1 MKARRIGRLG
11 SYVLLAALLAP
22 QMAWADAA
30 HQEAVSVGASDPRI
44 EQAALRLN
52 EEGAELYAAG
62 EVRLALA
69 KFASAYA
76 LQAEPNV
83 LFNMATCYELLGS
96 PERAIASYN
105 AFLEDPHADPQ
116 GRPRAEGAVRRLQA
130 EHAPEQPAPASP
142 QPTSHWINSP
152 LAPWVALG
160 VGTIFL
166 GAGAALYLDGSEDHS
181 RVERSPTPDPG
192 KPAAGLT
199 ESEAQRLVHSGSAK
213 QVVGGVT
220 MGLGG
225 VLLVGFAALI
235 VKSNW
240 TAAGDSP
247 RASATFDRNAASL
260 TWQGTF

>member
-1 MKARRIGRLG
+1 MKARRIERLG

-30 HQEAVSVGASDPRI
+30 HQAAASVGASDPRV

-52 EEGAELYAAG
+52 EEGAELYASG
-62 EVRLALA
+62 EVQLALA
-69 KFASAYA
+69 KFTSAYA
-76 LQAEPNV
+76 LRAEPNV

-116 GRPRAEGAVRRLQA
+116 GRPRAEAAVHRLQA
-130 EHAPEQPAPASP
+130 QHAPEEPAPASP
-142 QPTSHWINSP
+142 QTTRHWSDSP
-152 LAPWVALG
+152 LVPWAALG
-160 VGTIFL
+160 VGTILL
-166 GAGAALYLDGSEDHS
+166 GSGAALYLDGSEDHA
-181 RVERSPTPDPG
+181 RVERSPTPDPD
-192 KPAAGLT
+192 KPPAGLT

-220 MGLGG
+220 MALGG
-225 VLLVGFAALI
+225 VLLLGFAALI

-240 TAAGDSP
+240 TAADDSP

-260 TWQGTF
+260 SWQGTF